1 MKRSSSARELRRI
14 ATLSAVLVIL
24 LALLGVQALI
34 TSQFSDARELR
45 VEAERI
51 IKTRTHLAELLE
63 LHLAAE
69 TGVRGYV
76 LTESEV
82 FLDSYTEATNRREA
96 IFKVLQTTGEPSTIA
111 RIPEL
116 QRLSD
121 LKLSNAASKVL
132 DVRRG
137 NVAAA
142 RERIRGGQGRQLMD
156 AIRSEIAEV
165 DTSEARTLA
174 QLEQASEIA
183 RKRTEAVVALLLLG
197 IAIIL
202 IVTTVVLARALAQ
215 RRDALIEARR
225 VGEQEKAMFDG
236 AVDGMLLLDSQGGI
250 LRANPSIER
259 MFQFS
264 EAELIGR
271 KNMFLMAEP
280 FDEEQ
285 TLAWLARVGRAGVDG
300 AGRRQEFMGK
310 RADGSTFETEV
321 AISRFGQD
329 NERRYIAAIRD
340 ITHRKRAERMK
351 SEFVS
356 TVSHELRTP
365 LTSIGGSLAL
375 LAGGAVGEL
384 HQQAARLVA
393 IAHSN
398 CERLIRLINDLL
410 DIEKIESG
418 KMTFD
423 MRKVTLSAMIH
434 RTTNA
439 NRQFARDRDVDI
451 EVGLPPWPQCV
462 IGDPDRLEQVLTN
475 LVSNAIKYSPKGG
488 TVYVTT
494 TQRGGKVRIEVHDR
508 GSGVPEDFRERIFS
522 KFAMADGSD
531 ARVRG
536 GTGLGLAIVREI
548 VTRHGGSTGF
558 GDRDGGGSTFW
569 FELPLVR
576 EGIADAR
583 PQNSDLPV
591 VLHLDDDVDCLS
603 IVSSAFAGRASVISA
618 NSMAEAR
625 TILAGG
631 GQISACIVDV
641 AMGSDS
647 GLDLLPVLRMAAP
660 GVPVVLFTAFD
671 DDYSGTTAD
680 TVLVKSRTSLDTLVE
695 TVVGLIREPAT
706 GAA

>member
-82 FLDSYTEATNRREA
+82 FLDSYTDATNRREA

-121 LKLSNAASKVL
+121 LKLSNAASNVL

-156 AIRSEIAEV
+156 AIRSEIAGV

-174 QLEQASEIA
+174 QLEQASELA
-183 RKRTEAVVALLLLG
+183 RRRTEAVVALLLLG

-384 HQQAARLVA
+384 H
-393 IAHSN
+393 
-398 CERLIRLINDLL
+398 
-410 DIEKIESG
+410 
-418 KMTFD
+418 
-423 MRKVTLSAMIH
+423 
-434 RTTNA
+434 
-439 NRQFARDRDVDI
+439 
-451 EVGLPPWPQCV
+451 
-462 IGDPDRLEQVLTN
+462 
-475 LVSNAIKYSPKGG
+475 
-488 TVYVTT
+488 
-494 TQRGGKVRIEVHDR
+494 
-508 GSGVPEDFRERIFS
+508 
-522 KFAMADGSD
+522 
-531 ARVRG
+531 
-536 GTGLGLAIVREI
+536 
-548 VTRHGGSTGF
+548 
-558 GDRDGGGSTFW
+558 
-569 FELPLVR
+569 
-576 EGIADAR
+576 
-583 PQNSDLPV
+583 
-591 VLHLDDDVDCLS
+591 
-603 IVSSAFAGRASVISA
+603 
-618 NSMAEAR
+618 
-625 TILAGG
+625 
-631 GQISACIVDV
+631 
-641 AMGSDS
+641 
-647 GLDLLPVLRMAAP
+647 
-660 GVPVVLFTAFD
+660 
-671 DDYSGTTAD
+671 
-680 TVLVKSRTSLDTLVE
+680 
-695 TVVGLIREPAT
+695 
-706 GAA
+706 